1 MLVVD
6 NSDRIWAV
14 AERTRD
20 AGYRRTHCI
29 GAVCP
34 WNAGDQHIGTLADS
48 QGYHLRRVWNDGH
61 KVIGND
67 RQIVTIDTKLLYS
80 LCSCVDQAQTMDFAR
95 TEPEVGDSCVVA
107 ALCLI
112 TGGYLGAVEVVSA
125 LDQIVVG

>member
-1 MLVVD
+1 MPVTSTSARWPIPKVTTESGQNGLVLFL
-6 NSDRIWAV
+6 SG
-14 AERTRD
+14 RD
-20 AGYRRTHCI
+20 AREERRT
-29 GAVCP
+29 
-34 WNAGDQHIGTLADS
+34 
-48 QGYHLRRVWNDGH
+48 LRRVWNDGH